1 MDFDFKNLNPYVRYS
16 YINTNAASANTYKT
30 PLYAY
35 DHRLFYVLEG
45 KITAKLDGK
54 EDITLNPGDCLV
66 LEPAHGYRMIPKVGG
81 TRFVIT
87 SFDFDN
93 EHIGIRSRHPDEKE
107 NFSKDDVISA
117 YKPDYFDKMLV
128 CTGAISLREKLKEIC
143 SAMVWQEEYKYDY
156 ASSLFKGVLIELYR
170 LVTIK
175 EKLKYDSELS
185 FRVKNYADSRFCDNL
200 TNETVGAHFG
210 YHPHYINKVFKEAVG
225 CTLHSYVIDKRVDMA
240 KGLLINSSLALCE
253 VAAMCGFA
261 SSTYFSEC
269 FKART
274 GLSPKDFRQMNR

>member
-1 MDFDFKNLNPYVRYS
+1 MKEYDIAAYIWPSYTGDEPRSRIFWPEGYGEWETVKASKSKCDRHVWPRKPLWGYVNEADPYVMEME
-16 YINTNAASANTYKT
+16 IEAAA
-30 PLYAY
+30 
-35 DHRLFYVLEG
+35 
-45 KITAKLDGK
+45 
-54 EDITLNPGDCLV
+54 
-66 LEPAHGYRMIPKVGG
+66 AHGYRMIPKVGG

-107 NFSKDDVISA
+107 NFSKEDVISA

-175 EKLKYDSELS
+175 EKLQ
-185 FRVKNYADSRFCDNL
+185 
-200 TNETVGAHFG
+200 
-210 YHPHYINKVFKEAVG
+210 KEG
-225 CTLHSYVIDKRVDMA
+225 QK
-240 KGLLINSSLALCE
+240 K
-253 VAAMCGFA
+253 
-261 SSTYFSEC
+261 
-269 FKART
+269 
-274 GLSPKDFRQMNR
+274 